1 MFIKT
6 LKKLLGIHSPS
17 PNKEF
22 AHVMYKYHEEDTK
35 CDLCPY
41 NKECDLI
48 EVTILRDT
56 RRHFISG
63 IDNICRL
70 EEKDV

>member
-41 NKECDLI
+41 NNECDLI
-48 EVTILRDT
+48 EITTLRDT
-56 RRHFISG
+56 RRHFIN
-63 IDNICRL
+63 NIGSVCRL
-70 EEKDV
+70 KGE